1 MWCSEMSTSDNGW
14 RSTNLNSL
22 EASIEYHYDQHG
34 LAAGVTR
41 SMYISDAVQWTQR
54 QVLSDGVQVM
64 LKDGTIGYRFRTPGG
79 GPGGILDSSG
89 KVITFWYD

>member
-1 MWCSEMSTSDNGW
+1 
-14 RSTNLNSL
+14 
-22 EASIEYHYDQHG
+22 
-34 LAAGVTR
+34 
-41 SMYISDAVQWTQR
+41 MYISDAVQWTQR